1 MLKEVGAQEVGC
13 LEPKTKGAGKRDF
26 SAEEGA
32 GGLGKDME
40 QGAGGLGKDMD
51 QGEPTSPLFLSAG
64 PNVSRREA
72 LGLSSER
79 PCSCPLFGDSRG

>member
-1 MLKEVGAQEVGC
+1 MAAWSLK
-13 LEPKTKGAGKRDF
+13 PKVPVKGTFQLRKRR
-26 SAEEGA
+26 

-40 QGAGGLGKDMD
+40 